1 MKNGSTAR
9 AVRTN
14 APICLAYADS
24 VAALIVAPS
33 PAPVPPPPTPV
44 PPPAP
49 VPPPPAPIPPPTGW
63 VFCADEHDTCVVPGT
78 RTVRYGV
85 SGFYAT
91 RTIAGS
97 VVCDNAAFGDPAF
110 GANKHCDYSA
120 DTSPTP
126 APSPS
131 PVPPPPPVPVPPPVP
146 SGLYPNKPAGYVL
159 RSEIDFSQAVP
170 AADGSI
176 TGAAGWA
183 ASDRSALSKVTS
195 DGPESPPSAWRFT
208 IPNVSWPSGGR
219 GFGKIEG
226 GAVPAGKA
234 GYYFNWKVK
243 LDANYLP
250 HPYGEKFA
258 AGFGSNGWLIDLK
271 GFDWFTVFCYGC
283 SQAQVPNWPA
293 LAVLDHNS
301 PPLGQWLNVE
311 LLYEPG
317 SSGRIRLW
325 INGNL
330 HVNFQGSVPAL
341 SGSSEHYIFQ
351 GGDGMTRDRVS
362 WRDYDHISIW
372 TAP

>member
-1 MKNGSTAR
+1 VIVSGGGKADTA
-9 AVRTN
+9 AVTVSN
-14 APICLAYADS
+14 IS
-24 VAALIVAPS
+24 S
-33 PAPVPPPPTPV
+33 PPP
-44 PPPAP
+44 
-49 VPPPPAPIPPPTGW
+49 
-63 VFCADEHDTCVVPGT
+63 
-78 RTVRYGV
+78 
-85 SGFYAT
+85 S
-91 RTIAGS
+91 S
-97 VVCDNAAFGDPAF
+97 
-110 GANKHCDYSA
+110 
-120 DTSPTP
+120 
-126 APSPS
+126 
-131 PVPPPPPVPVPPPVP
+131 
-146 SGLYPNKPAGYVL
+146 SGLYPNKPGNYVPVT
-159 RSEIDFSQAVP
+159 EINFSQNVP
-170 AADGSI
+170 ASDGTI
-176 TGAAGWA
+176 TGGNGWNA
-183 ASDRSALSKVTS
+183 YDVGHLSKVTS
-195 DGPESPPSAWRFT
+195 DGPESPTGAWRFT
-208 IPNVSWPSGGR
+208 IPNESWPSGGR
-219 GFGKIEG
+219 GFGKVESPSAPG
-226 GAVPAGKA
+226 GKA